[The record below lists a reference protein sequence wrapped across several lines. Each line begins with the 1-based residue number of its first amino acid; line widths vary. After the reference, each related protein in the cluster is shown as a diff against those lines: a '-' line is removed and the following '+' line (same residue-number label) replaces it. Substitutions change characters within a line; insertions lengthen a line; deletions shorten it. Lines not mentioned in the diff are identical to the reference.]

1 MNQYIYTSSAGRPAI
16 SDSCDS
22 LFPLTSERPGD
33 RAQSLSGSDD
43 GSFGVHKNEIE
54 VEGVCTHSLHTAAC
68 TYYQSEDVA
77 LTSQTLNTDGTPK
90 RPMNAFMIFARR
102 RRPQVSAENQ
112 SMRTGEISKLL
123 SKEWTTMP
131 MVSKTRALMVIVWVR
146 MPIVRKAVLSWP
158 SQNFKRKFQF
168 QISRLCI

>member
-22 LFPLTSERPGD
+22 QFPLASKRPGD

-54 VEGVCTHSLHTAAC
+54 GVCTYSLHKAAC
-68 TYYQSEDVA
+68 TYYHSEDIA
-77 LTSQTLNTDGTPK
+77 LTSQTLNADGTPK

-123 SKEWTTMP
+123 SKEWTSMP
-131 MVSKTRALMVIVWVR
+131 MVSRTRALIVV
-146 MPIVRKAVLSWP
+146 V
-158 SQNFKRKFQF
+158 
-168 QISRLCI
+168 

>member
-22 LFPLTSERPGD
+22 LFPLASERPGD

-43 GSFGVHKNEIE
+43 GSFGVHKNEIEVHKNEIE

-77 LTSQTLNTDGTPK
+77 LTSQTLNADGTPK

-131 MVSKTRALMVIVWVR
+131 MVSKTRALMVIV
-146 MPIVRKAVLSWP
+146 
-158 SQNFKRKFQF
+158 
-168 QISRLCI
+168 